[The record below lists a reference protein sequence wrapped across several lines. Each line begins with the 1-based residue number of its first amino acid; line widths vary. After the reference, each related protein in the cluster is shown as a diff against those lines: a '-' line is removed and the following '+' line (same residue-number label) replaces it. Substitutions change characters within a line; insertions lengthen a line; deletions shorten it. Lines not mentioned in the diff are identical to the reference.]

1 MEGGT
6 TVGERLLGP
15 MDLGVMRAAVAE
27 RGLEGFELEGDN
39 PRIERLCRR
48 CREAVVVIPVGEQ
61 DIPAY
66 TDEVGRRHAAIKV
79 PAGLSPL
86 LLAFMRQAICAE
98 CIDAEDAEL
107 ARNRA
112 SDDFARRVAKS
123 GLTGA
128 MVKEFSK
135 GWEDIIVRGRSA
147 DDGARRREVL
157 AAAQDWAQVVGES
170 ARGLWLHGPA
180 GSGKTRLLGTAVVEK
195 LRHTTVRWVNVA
207 VLVMQLDMA
216 WADADRQAALKVLT
230 DPGVVVLD
238 DLDKAVGAGA
248 DGVVHGARGARQG
261 GGGDLRVLELE
272 AVGVGGCVLVAVH
285 VAAGEAREPDALPG
299 RGHAVGD
306 GPLTGRTEPASVLR
320 NLRVATRARERQ
332 TVAADELESVLVR
345 HARAAGATWEQIADA
360 LGIKKQNAWRKYR
373 ELV

>member
-1 MEGGT
+1 
-6 TVGERLLGP
+6 
-15 MDLGVMRAAVAE
+15 
-27 RGLEGFELEGDN
+27 
-39 PRIERLCRR
+39 
-48 CREAVVVIPVGEQ
+48 VVVIPVGEQ

-238 DLDKAVGAGA
+238 DLDKVPPSERARMALFTALEARDKAGAGIC
-248 DGVVHGARGARQG
+248 VSSNSKPS
-261 GGGDLRVLELE
+261 EL
-272 AVGVGGCVLVAVH
+272 
-285 VAAGEAREPDALPG
+285 
-299 RGHAVGD
+299 
-306 GPLTGRTEPASVLR
+306 
-320 NLRVATRARERQ
+320 
-332 TVAADELESVLVR
+332 
-345 HARAAGATWEQIADA
+345 ADA
-360 LGIKKQNAWRKYR
+360 FSSPFMSR
-373 ELV
+373 LVKLANPMPYPGADMRLEMVR